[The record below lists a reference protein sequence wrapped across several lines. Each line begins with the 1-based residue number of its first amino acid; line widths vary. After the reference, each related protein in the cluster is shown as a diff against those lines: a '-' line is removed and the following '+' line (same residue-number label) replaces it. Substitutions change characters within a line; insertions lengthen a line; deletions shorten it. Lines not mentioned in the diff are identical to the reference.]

1 MKAINNVVVASKNII
16 NAATSTVSVSAQVVA
31 DGTELL
37 NDSVTQ
43 APLVLKALLTAPF
56 AAAKGYIMESEGVSE
71 QVAEARA
78 YRFIK
83 QSLSTT
89 IEEVGVGSGKLLADL
104 LKEEDLDA
112 AVARIEPVG
121 PVQQ

>member
-1 MKAINNVVVASKNII
+1 
-16 NAATSTVSVSAQVVA
+16 
-31 DGTELL
+31 
-37 NDSVTQ
+37 
-43 APLVLKALLTAPF
+43 
-56 AAAKGYIMESEGVSE
+56 MESEGVDE
-71 QVAEARA
+71 AEAEARA

-104 LKEEDLDA
+104 LKEDDLDA
-112 AVARIEPVG
+112 AVSRIEPITVEG

>member
-1 MKAINNVVVASKNII
+1 MKAISNVVQAGKNVVG
-16 NAATSTVSVSAQVVA
+16 AAANTLSVSAQVLA
-31 DGTELL
+31 DGTGLI
-37 NDSVTQ
+37 NDSIGE
-43 APLVLKALLTAPF
+43 AKPVLKALLTAPF

-71 QVAEARA
+71 SEAEARA

-104 LKEEDLDA
+104 LKEEDLEDA
-112 AVARIEPVG
+112 VSRIEQ
-121 PVQQ
+121 VQ